1 MTAEINTLSLDE
13 LETIREKLFSIA
25 LLTRDADLSD
35 KLYETIDLVEKNMKA
50 KKHEWVSNYEERASS
65 HHKFK
70 SSWGV

>member
-35 KLYETIDLVEKNMKA
+35 KLYETIDLVEKKMGGA
-50 KKHEWVSNYEERASS
+50 KKHARTNQSYGS
-65 HHKFK
+65 K
-70 SSWGV
+70 

>member
-35 KLYETIDLVEKNMKA
+35 KLYETIDLVEKKMGGKETCKN
-50 KKHEWVSNYEERASS
+50 
-65 HHKFK
+65 
-70 SSWGV
+70 